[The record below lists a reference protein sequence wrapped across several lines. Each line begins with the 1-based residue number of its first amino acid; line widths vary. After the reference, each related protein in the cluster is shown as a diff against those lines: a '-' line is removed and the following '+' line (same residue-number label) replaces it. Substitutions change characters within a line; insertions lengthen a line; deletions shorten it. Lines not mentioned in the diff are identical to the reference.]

1 MRVSTRGEV
10 LRLSSGEPCGTEMG
24 KWSMRMD
31 AGLFAGADV
40 LITGAAQAH
49 AERNEPTALVHLA
62 TTF

>member
-1 MRVSTRGEV
+1 MGE
-10 LRLSSGEPCGTEMG
+10 
-24 KWSMRMD
+24 WSMRMD

-40 LITGAAQAH
+40 LITGAAHAH